1 MYCIR
6 SQLRECQSQK
16 TCGAIHW
23 VTNSTAARLKAGR
36 ASCLASHPGGRGV
49 TGSWGAPRSEHWQEL
64 LGSSFLL
71 WNICPEMLWLFGCL
85 RWLPCCQPSEKPREE
100 FVSPASGRAVPEHVC
115 AAELLVSWRGSGCRR
130 EPVELA
136 STCAVAVL
144 QGTVMNKQLEKLPFF
159 FFFFFLSLS
168 SDTATRALK
177 LA

>member
-1 MYCIR
+1 MPITEN
-6 SQLRECQSQK
+6 LRGHPLSHQFHCRQAE
-16 TCGAIHW
+16 
-23 VTNSTAARLKAGR
+23 GR
-36 ASCLASHPGGRGV
+36 ASELPGEPSRRQGV

-64 LGSSFLL
+64 LRSSFLL
-71 WNICPEMLWLFGCL
+71 WNICPVMLWLFGCL

-100 FVSPASGRAVPEHVC
+100 FVSPASGRAVPEHMC

-136 STCAVAVL
+136 STCAVVVL
-144 QGTVMNKQLEKLPFF
+144 QGAVMNKQLEKLPFF
-159 FFFFFLSLS
+159 FFFCFLSLS